1 MQSIRYLL
9 TIYNQGGKMAK
20 SSKRRRGNPDF
31 RHRVPSPLPAVAE
44 IEAELYALLT
54 PALLAPR
61 QLERRDPQDPARRIR
76 LRARILTLPV
86 MVALVVS
93 LVWRRLGS
101 IAEVHRVLVQDG
113 LLWVSPLQVSEQA
126 IAKRLDTLPASALA
140 EVFTEVSARLQ
151 TQPPPQ
157 LPNLESWTEVRT
169 RFTRIA
175 MVDGS
180 TLEAIRKK
188 TQTLQAQAGL
198 VLAGRMMVMVE
209 AFTHRPQWQLYTTD
223 AAANDKRFAQ
233 EILAAVPERG
243 LLIFDLGFFSFLWF
257 DEFTDRHKFF
267 VTRLR
272 QKTAYRTTQLLS
284 HSPYYR
290 DELLE
295 VGLYH
300 SHPCRHP
307 LRLISVLWHGQWY
320 RYLTNVLDPQQLS
333 ARQVCD
339 LYRRRWR
346 IEDAFLVTKRVL
358 DLAYLWKASANGIQ
372 LQLYATLL
380 FYLVLLTVCQHV
392 AQRLNEP
399 LERISVEMVFRA
411 FYHYSR
417 ALARGETLELV
428 PYLVHHAKLLG
439 LVKRQRKRHRE
450 IQDTEQ
456 VVWGSS

>member
-1 MQSIRYLL
+1 
-9 TIYNQGGKMAK
+9 MAK
-20 SSKRRRGNPDF
+20 RSQRQHCNPDF
-31 RHRVPSPLPAVAE
+31 RHRVPGPLPALAE
-44 IEAELYALLT
+44 IEAELFALLT

-61 QLERRDPQDPARRIR
+61 QLERHDPRNPQRHIR

-101 IAEVHRVLVQDG
+101 IAEVHRVLAQDG
-113 LLWVSPLQVSEQA
+113 VLWVSPLQVSDQA
-126 IAKRLDTLPASALA
+126 IAKRLDTLPAHALA

-151 TQPPPQ
+151 PQPPPQ
-157 LPNLESWTEVRT
+157 LPHLESWMEVRP
-169 RFTRIA
+169 RFARIA
-175 MVDGS
+175 MGDGS

-188 TQTLQAQAGL
+188 TQALQTQPGC

-209 AFTHRPQWQLYTTD
+209 AFTHRPLWQLYTED
-223 AAANDKRFAQ
+223 AAANDKRFAP
-233 EILAAVPERG
+233 EILAALPAGG

-257 DEFTDRHKFF
+257 DDFAGQHKYF

-272 QKTAYRTTQLLS
+272 QKTAYRTTHVLS
-284 HSPYYR
+284 HSAYYC
-290 DELLE
+290 DELME
-295 VGLYH
+295 VGLYR

-307 LRLISVLWHGQWY
+307 LRLVSVLWRGPWY
-320 RYLTNVLDPQQLS
+320 RYLTNVLDPAQLS

-358 DLAYLWKASANGIQ
+358 DLAYLWKASPNGIQ

-380 FYLVLLTVCQHV
+380 FYLVLLNVCQQV
-392 AQRLNEP
+392 AHSLNEP
-399 LERISVEMVFRA
+399 LEQISVEMVFRA

-417 ALARGETLELV
+417 ALTRGETLELV

-439 LVKRQRKRHRE
+439 LVKRRRQRHQE
-450 IQDTEQ
+450 IQQTEQ
-456 VVWGSS
+456 LVWGSP

>member
-1 MQSIRYLL
+1 
-9 TIYNQGGKMAK
+9 MAK
-20 SSKRRRGNPDF
+20 SNKRRRGNPDF
-31 RHRVPSPLPAVAE
+31 RHRIPGPLPAVGE
-44 IEAELYALLT
+44 IEAELTALLT
-54 PALLAPR
+54 PALFAPR
-61 QLERRDPQDPARRIR
+61 QLERRDPRNPDRRIR

-101 IAEVHRVLVQDG
+101 IAEVQRVVVQDG

-140 EVFTEVSARLQ
+140 AVFTEVSARLQ
-151 TQPPPQ
+151 AQPPPQ
-157 LPNLESWTEVRT
+157 IPGLECWTDVRAQ
-169 RFTRIA
+169 FSRIA

-180 TLEAIRKK
+180 TLEALRKK
-188 TQTLQAQAGL
+188 TQALQAQPGL
-198 VLAGRMMVMVE
+198 VLAGRVMAMVE
-209 AFTHRPQWQLYTTD
+209 AFTHRPLWQLYTEEAT
-223 AAANDKRFAQ
+223 ANDKRFAA
-233 EILAAVPERG
+233 EILVAVPERG

-257 DEFTDRHKFF
+257 DEFTDQQKFF

-272 QKTAYRTTQLLS
+272 QKTAYRLTRVLS
-284 HSPYYR
+284 HGPYYR
-290 DELLE
+290 DELIE
-295 VGLYH
+295 VGLHH

-307 LRLISVLWHGQWY
+307 LRLVSVLWRGQWY
-320 RYLTNVLDPQQLS
+320 RYLTNVLDPTQLS
-333 ARQVCD
+333 ARSICE

-358 DLAYLWKASANGIQ
+358 DLAYLWKASANGVQ
-372 LQLYATLL
+372 LQLYATFL
-380 FYLVLLTVCQHV
+380 FYLVLLNVCQQV
-392 AQRLNEP
+392 AQSLNEP

-417 ALARGETLELV
+417 ALTRGETTDLV

-450 IQDTEQ
+450 LHDTEQ
-456 VVWGSS
+456 VVWGSP

>member
-1 MQSIRYLL
+1 
-9 TIYNQGGKMAK
+9 MAK
-20 SSKRRRGNPDF
+20 SNNRRHGNPDF
-31 RHRVPSPLPAVAE
+31 RHRVPGPLPAVAE
-44 IEAELYALLT
+44 IEAELTALLT
-54 PALLAPR
+54 PALFAPR
-61 QLERRDPQDPARRIR
+61 QLERQDPRNPARLIR

-101 IAEVHRVLVQDG
+101 IAEVQRVMVQDG

-140 EVFTEVSARLQ
+140 TVLTEVSARLQ

-157 LPNLESWTEVRT
+157 IPGLERWTEVRA
-169 RFTRIA
+169 RFSRIA

-180 TLEAIRKK
+180 TLEALRKK
-188 TQTLQAQAGL
+188 TQTLHAQPGL
-198 VLAGRMMVMVE
+198 VLAGRVMAMVE
-209 AFTHRPQWQLYTTD
+209 AFTQRPLWQLYTED
-223 AAANDKRFAQ
+223 AAANDKRFAA

-243 LLIFDLGFFSFLWF
+243 LLVFDLGFFSFLWF
-257 DEFTDRHKFF
+257 DEFTEQQKFF

-272 QKTAYRTTQLLS
+272 QKTAYRITRVLA

-290 DELLE
+290 DELIE
-295 VGLYH
+295 VGLHH

-307 LRLISVLWHGQWY
+307 LRLVSVLWRGQWY
-320 RYLTNVLDPQQLS
+320 RYLTNVLDPAQLS
-333 ARQVCD
+333 ARDICE

-358 DLAYLWKASANGIQ
+358 DLASLWKASANGVQ
-372 LQLYATLL
+372 LQLYATFL
-380 FYLVLLTVCQHV
+380 FYLILLNVCQQV
-392 AQRLNEP
+392 AQSLNEP

-417 ALARGETLELV
+417 ALTRGETTELV

-450 IQDTEQ
+450 IHDTDQ
-456 VVWGSS
+456 VVWGRA